1 VQAGVPLKSSTYA
14 LGMARGGGLNGDLLG
29 SLFERLA
36 TRRPVELPSQAAKI
50 APMTGL
56 DHVDLLNILGL
67 DLDTI
72 DVEEVISLIADQ
84 SAEFDTRQKAIA
96 VAAELLAPTDD
107 EELAWDETD
116 QRIVAELL
124 KVASDEG
131 ETPWLQ
137 GAAGDTLGLAW
148 MWRQEFDRAAFLTM
162 TPEAQHAARKVIGQD
177 YNDWI
182 ESIPPPH

>member
-1 VQAGVPLKSSTYA
+1 
-14 LGMARGGGLNGDLLG
+14 MARGGDSNGDLLG

-36 TRRPVELPSQAAKI
+36 AWRGVELFGQAARI

-56 DHVDLLNILGL
+56 DHVDLLNILDL

-72 DVEEVISLIADQ
+72 DVEEVISVIANQ
-84 SAEFDTRQKAIA
+84 SEEFDTRQKAIA

-107 EELAWDETD
+107 EELAWDKTD
-116 QRIVAELL
+116 QRIVVELL

-131 ETPWLQ
+131 EIPWLQ
-137 GAAGDTLGLAW
+137 GAAGDSLGLAW
-148 MWRQEFDRAAFLTM
+148 IWRQEFDREAFLTM
-162 TPEAQHAARKVIGQD
+162 TPEAQYAARKVIGQD

-182 ESIPPPH
+182 ESIPPPR